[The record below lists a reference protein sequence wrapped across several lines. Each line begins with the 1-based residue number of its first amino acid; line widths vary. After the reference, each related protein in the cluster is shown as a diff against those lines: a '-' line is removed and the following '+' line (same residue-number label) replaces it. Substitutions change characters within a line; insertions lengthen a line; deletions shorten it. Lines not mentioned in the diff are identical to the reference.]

1 MRRRFHLT
9 WFVLGC
15 MGLAAT
21 SARAA
26 EWNGKWSNGRPGACA
41 GIAGRDA
48 GLVDLNG
55 NTFGIQ
61 ESGGDIKKVTHRD
74 GMYILDVIYNTGQSD
89 GAAEPGKVYIKIA
102 NGGQAAQI
110 SFDSPTKWQPYT
122 RCK

>member
-1 MRRRFHLT
+1 MVCLGLHGPCSHIRKGGGMEWQMVERPARCVRWYRRT
-9 WFVLGC
+9 GC
-15 MGLAAT
+15 RSGGPERKNLRH
-21 SARAA
+21 SR
-26 EWNGKWSNGRPGACA
+26 
-41 GIAGRDA
+41 I
-48 GLVDLNG
+48 
-55 NTFGIQ
+55 
-61 ESGGDIKKVTHRD
+61 GGDIKKVTHRD